1 MKVKILKKKKNSQDS
16 FSFIREV
23 PIDVE
28 ERICMQFGRNESE
41 SALPS
46 LRNFRCFVSDYFE
59 HDSW

>member
-1 MKVKILKKKKNSQDS
+1 MKVKILKKKKNSKDS

-46 LRNFRCFVSDYFE
+46 
-59 HDSW
+59 

>member
-1 MKVKILKKKKNSQDS
+1 MKVKILEKKNTQDS

-28 ERICMQFGRNESE
+28 ERICMQFGRNDSE

-46 LRNFRCFVSDYFE
+46 
-59 HDSW
+59 

>member
-1 MKVKILKKKKNSQDS
+1 MKLKILKKKKNSQDS

-23 PIDVE
+23 PIEVE

-46 LRNFRCFVSDYFE
+46 LRNFRVLCQRLF
-59 HDSW
+59 

>member
-1 MKVKILKKKKNSQDS
+1 MKVKILKKTSQDS

-23 PIDVE
+23 PIEVE

-46 LRNFRCFVSDYFE
+46 YRNFRVLCQRLF
-59 HDSW
+59 

>member
-1 MKVKILKKKKNSQDS
+1 MKGKILKKKKKNSQDS

-23 PIDVE
+23 PTDVE

-46 LRNFRCFVSDYFE
+46 
-59 HDSW
+59 